1 MISQKFNVCSCHLA
15 KCLKSIYRGRVGVD
29 SPMPGQGWVS
39 SKPDEAS
46 HALYTSKLA
55 PSVPRCREPSALPPT
70 LPRKLAQRL
79 GFSHSAA
86 LLGNAARERPALLGN
101 AARERP
107 ALLGNAARERPALL
121 SNAARQRPAL
131 LGNAAWQRC
140 LLAQRLENH
149 ENYDFSK
156 I

>member
-29 SPMPGQGWVS
+29 SPMPGQGCLA

-121 SNAARQRPAL
+121 GNAARERPAQ
-131 LGNAAWQRC
+131 LGNAAR
-140 LLAQRLENH
+140 
-149 ENYDFSK
+149 
-156 I
+156 

>member
-1 MISQKFNVCSCHLA
+1 
-15 KCLKSIYRGRVGVD
+15 
-29 SPMPGQGWVS
+29 
-39 SKPDEAS
+39 
-46 HALYTSKLA
+46 
-55 PSVPRCREPSALPPT
+55 

-107 ALLGNAARERPALL
+107 ALLGNAA
-121 SNAARQRPAL
+121 
-131 LGNAAWQRC
+131 WQRC

>member
-1 MISQKFNVCSCHLA
+1 
-15 KCLKSIYRGRVGVD
+15 
-29 SPMPGQGWVS
+29 MPGQGCLA

-86 LLGNAARERPALLGN
+86 LLGNAA
-101 AARERP
+101 
-107 ALLGNAARERPALL
+107 
-121 SNAARQRPAL
+121 
-131 LGNAAWQRC
+131 WQRC